1 MLSDN
6 SLGVRLLATDVRES
20 ILQNLSARFRQYSL
34 PLPEQRVLD
43 ASDAKALASAL
54 KDRKFQGI
62 ICDVPCTGSG
72 TWARTPESCYFFKP
86 ETLEHYTSRQQ
97 AILRNAAQFL
107 APGGRL
113 VYITCSV
120 FRAENEDVVQA
131 VAFEQNLELVSSGLI
146 NGIAIGS
153 DSLYAAQLRRGST
166 H

>member
-6 SLGVRLLATDVRES
+6 SPGVRLLATDVRES

-34 PLPEQRVLD
+34 PLPERLVLD
-43 ASDAKALASAL
+43 ASDANVLATAL

-72 TWARTPESCYFFKP
+72 TWARTPESCYFFKT

-120 FRAENEDVVQA
+120 FRAENEDVVNA
-131 VAFEQNLELVSSGLI
+131 VAVDNSLKVESVRLI
-146 NGIAIGS
+146 NGMPIQA
-153 DSLYAAQLRRGST
+153 DSLFAAVLVKT
-166 H
+166 